1 MQSECLQWG
10 SHESRDAALQ
20 VFASENISMNLLF
33 FFFFALITAVTS
45 PVKKHF
51 TESVQ
56 LRRQKD

>member
-20 VFASENISMNLLF
+20 VFASENISMDLF
-33 FFFFALITAVTS
+33 YFFALITAVTS

-56 LRRQKD
+56 LRRQKE